1 MSGGIKSRLGTTK
14 MSARFSVAVPP
25 IHNFRKSMEF
35 VIKSPTSELDIGR
48 MIEPDI
54 YTSKRFV
61 AMGSKHML
69 SSERLSTGMIP
80 NTVREKSTRD
90 RILNY
95 NEKSFSMLADL
106 ASPSSAS
113 QKKFFAPRYN
123 QNEVVSMSDEFNK
136 KLLG

>member
-1 MSGGIKSRLGTTK
+1 
-14 MSARFSVAVPP
+14 
-25 IHNFRKSMEF
+25 
-35 VIKSPTSELDIGR
+35 
-48 MIEPDI
+48 
-54 YTSKRFV
+54 
-61 AMGSKHML
+61 ML

-95 NEKSFSMLADL
+95 NEKSYSMLADL
-106 ASPSSAS
+106 ASPASAS